1 MDPQEGTPSLQK
13 PSPAAAAFEAVG
25 EEGRVREAVGVFRDL
40 KHLEEAVRELESTAF
55 PRDSITVLGAQK
67 DVSTAFGRKPVTME
81 RMEDDPRTP
90 RRVPLRPEEKTIGAV
105 LMIGCAAYVGVV
117 AGLLATGSSPL
128 HITIAAVLLGG
139 CAGAAIG
146 GIVVE
151 LIVRRMGRNID
162 REVGHGGLIL
172 WVRTPDSVR
181 ERLACEILQN
191 HGARHIRVH
200 DIT

>member
-1 MDPQEGTPSLQK
+1 MDPQGTPS
-13 PSPAAAAFEAVG
+13 PHNPPPGTAVFEAVA
-25 EEGRVREAVGVFRDL
+25 EEGKVREAVGVFRDL

-90 RRVPLRPEEKTIGAV
+90 RRVPLRPEEKTIGAA
-105 LMIGCAAYVGVV
+105 LMIGCAVYIGVV

-146 GIVVE
+146 GVIVE
-151 LIVRRMGRNID
+151 LIVKKMSRNIE

-172 WVRTPDSVR
+172 WVRTPDPVR
-181 ERLACEILQN
+181 ERLACEIMRN
-191 HGARHIRVH
+191 HGARHVRVH